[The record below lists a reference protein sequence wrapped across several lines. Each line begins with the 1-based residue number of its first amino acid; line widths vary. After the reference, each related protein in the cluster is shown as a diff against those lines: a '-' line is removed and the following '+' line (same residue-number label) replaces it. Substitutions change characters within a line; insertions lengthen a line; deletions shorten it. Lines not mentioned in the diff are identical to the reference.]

1 MAIKTSNPPPLKQT
15 APPPAASL
23 SEERILRVNPEI
35 DRRLDGFMQANTKL
49 TDYYSNLVKEHPE
62 RAVRAFMLTK
72 MFKHE
77 AELRAVTRQAPQAK
91 EWLDQQSPEVKQR
104 VAERLEKVSPFYRE
118 KAAVRVISQ
127 EKAKLDFT
135 PRTSVGQGIAA

>member
-1 MAIKTSNPPPLKQT
+1 MALKTKTPPPLNE
-15 APPPAASL
+15 APAQKTPNL
-23 SEERILRVNPEI
+23 TEERILRINPEI
-35 DRRLDGFMQANTKL
+35 DRRLDGFMQANSKL
-49 TDYYSNLVKEHPE
+49 TDYYTGLVKEHPE

-72 MFKHE
+72 MFRHE
-77 AELRAVTRQAPQAK
+77 AELRVVTRQAPQAR

-104 VAERLEKVSPFYRE
+104 VAERLEKISPFYRE

-135 PRTSVGQGIAA
+135 PRPSLGQGMAA

>member
-1 MAIKTSNPPPLKQT
+1 MVLKTKNPPPLPEQS
-15 APPPAASL
+15 PAL
-23 SEERILRVNPEI
+23 SEERVLRVNPEI

-49 TDYYSNLVKEHPE
+49 TEYYSTLVKEHPE

-72 MFKHE
+72 MFRHE
-77 AELRAVTRQAPQAK
+77 AELRVISRQAPQAK

-104 VAERLEKVSPFYRE
+104 VAERLEKINPFYRE

-135 PRTSVGQGIAA
+135 PRAGQSIAA

>member
-1 MAIKTSNPPPLKQT
+1 MATKPTTPPPLKQT
-15 APPPAASL
+15 ASQPAPSL
-23 SEERILRVNPEI
+23 SEERIMRVNPEI

-49 TDYYSNLVKEHPE
+49 TDYYANLVKEHPE
-62 RAVRAFMLTK
+62 RAVRAFMLGK

-77 AELRAVTRQAPQAK
+77 AELRVVTRQAPQAK

-104 VAERLEKVSPFYRE
+104 VAERLEKVTPFYRE

-135 PRTSVGQGIAA
+135 PRPSVGQGIAA

>member
-1 MAIKTSNPPPLKQT
+1 LKQT
-15 APPPAASL
+15 ASQPATSL

-49 TDYYSNLVKEHPE
+49 TDYYANLVKEHPE
-62 RAVRAFMLTK
+62 RAVRAFMLGK

-77 AELRAVTRQAPQAK
+77 AELRVVTRQAPQAK

-104 VAERLEKVSPFYRE
+104 VAERLEKVTPFYRE
-118 KAAVRVISQ
+118 KAAVRVIAQ